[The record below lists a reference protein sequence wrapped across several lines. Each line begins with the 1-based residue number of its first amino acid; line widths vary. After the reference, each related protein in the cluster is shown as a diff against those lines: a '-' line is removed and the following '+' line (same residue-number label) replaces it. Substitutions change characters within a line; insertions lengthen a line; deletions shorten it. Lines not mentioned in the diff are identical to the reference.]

1 MVKSEITAKINST
14 GGKMQKKG
22 EFEPGIPQWRRDYY
36 IFMSSGDVSGIH
48 PDETQHN

>member
-1 MVKSEITAKINST
+1 
-14 GGKMQKKG
+14 MQKKG